1 MEIDL
6 KSAAIGAGVGAVIFG
21 SIIWLGGKLAKKPDE
36 DKITSSWED
45 LSKTEKY
52 FKQSHS
58 EKSKDNLSENVKLMK
73 EIVDSNMPASLIRE
87 AGEEVGITFESEC
100 RKDMIGMVI
109 FMKGN
114 DGVDAIKRQY
124 EKWKNKE
131 FASSVK
137 KEEDSDS
144 QTNENKSEESK

>member
-52 FKQSHS
+52 FKHSGS

-124 EKWKNKE
+124 TKWKNKE
-131 FASSVK
+131 FSNK
-137 KEEDSDS
+137 NDSDS

>member
-124 EKWKNKE
+124 TKWKNKE
-131 FASSVK
+131 FSNK
-137 KEEDSDS
+137 NDSDS

>member
-36 DKITSSWED
+36 DKTTLTSWED
-45 LSKTEKY
+45 LSETEKY
-52 FKQSHS
+52 FKQSRS
-58 EKSKDNLSENVKLMK
+58 EKSKDDFSENVKLMK

-124 EKWKNKE
+124 TKWKNKE
-131 FASSVK
+131 FSNK
-137 KEEDSDS
+137 NDSDS